1 MQRFKTNPYYI
12 YDTEQ
17 GCWVCDTTEGNGDD
31 FIGYESEN
39 AAKSRIELLNSIA
52 NTAWLGRRSGVAFF
66 LQSDLYEQQFL
77 NTDNARR
84 YGYKKAVHCI
94 LQ

>member
-1 MQRFKTNPYYI
+1 MVESKPRSEINEIQFWSMQRFKTNSYYI

-17 GCWVCDTTEGNGDD
+17 ECWVCDTTEGNGDD

-39 AAKSRIELLNSIA
+39 AAKSRIELLNSIT

-66 LQSDLYEQQFL
+66 FAIRSL
-77 NTDNARR
+77 
-84 YGYKKAVHCI
+84 
-94 LQ
+94 